1 MAVRPRHLLALALPT
16 LLFTSDPV
24 LAGWPHGLNEIVLS
38 DGVGD
43 RTAAKVATDG
53 SGGMIAAWVDSRS
66 GGSDIYAQRVRA
78 DGVSDWALN
87 GVPVCTFAGNQVLP
101 SVIEDGSGGVFVAW
115 EDHRND
121 PFNSDIY
128 AQHLAAN
135 GTVWP
140 GWPATGLAVSAA
152 TGDQDQPTLARDAS
166 GGAYV
171 AWHDY
176 RSLSTADI
184 YLQRLSAAGIAAG
197 WPANGLG
204 ICVQPGDQGPV
215 NIAAD
220 GVGGV
225 YLAWHDGRNLGTTSY
240 DIYMQRVN
248 PAGND
253 PLGLERSRHLQCGRC
268 PTGPGPRGDDV
279 RRDRDLERFPHGR
292 RRLGPVFPV
301 RHSLGCPVF
310 PQQRKPARRG
320 QPGPVQ
326 SRRDRDHPA
335 SRRGGLGGPR
345 ERCRGQHLGQRNP
358 VGDRRIQHRFAL
370 RRERRADRPDRWSR
384 TEPRGDR
391 RVERHSQRPGR
402 RLRATVGFERPGAL
416 ADGRLFL
423 SVFNGSNEITP
434 AAVADLRGGALVS
447 YTRTY
452 GAGTSSVNAGRADHF
467 GVVGSPE
474 PVITSARDVA
484 ADQGGLVHL
493 TWDASYLDADPAFA
507 ISSYNVWRRVTTN
520 AALMRLRDSGARI
533 LGPQDRLVGEGP
545 ALRTIPD
552 GLASQTWEFLGT
564 LPARGYG
571 SYAFPAATLADSVSG
586 ATGYTVFMVDA
597 AGTTAPAFWSSN
609 ADSGYSVDN
618 LAPNVPAALAGNYSA
633 GATHLHWLRN
643 GEADLAGYRLYRG
656 TSAAFVPSPAN
667 LVATPPD
674 TGYADV
680 GAAGRFY
687 KLSAVDVHGNE
698 SGFAALAPDQT
709 VDVAGDGTVAFALDG
724 ARPNPSTGAR
734 LSVSFALPSSNS
746 AATLELID
754 LAGRRVRSVDV
765 GALGSGRHVVDVLAS
780 GRLAPGLYFLRLRQ
794 GGHERVERVTLL
806 P

>member
-1 MAVRPRHLLALALPT
+1 MADRPRLLLALALPT

-38 DGVGD
+38 GGVGD
-43 RTAAKVATDG
+43 RTSAKAATDG

-78 DGVSDWALN
+78 DGTSDWALN
-87 GVPVCTFAGNQVLP
+87 GVPVCTFAGNQVLV

-184 YLQRLSAAGIAAG
+184 YLQRLSAAGIAPG

-248 PAGND
+248 PAGMILWASNGAVICNAAGAQQVPVLAATTFGATVIWND
-253 PLGLERSRHLQCGRC
+253 FRTGGAGSDLYSQFVTPSGALYSPNSGNLLAGGSLDQSNPVVIATTQQVAVAAWEDHGSDAAGNISGSVIQSGIGGFSTVLLCAVSGAQTGPIMVSDGAAGAIVAWSDTRSGLGDVYAQRLGSNGQALW
-268 PTGPGPRGDDV
+268 PTGG
-279 RRDRDLERFPHGR
+279 
-292 RRLGPVFPV
+292 
-301 RHSLGCPVF
+301 
-310 PQQRKPARRG
+310 
-320 QPGPVQ
+320 
-326 SRRDRDHPA
+326 
-335 SRRGGLGGPR
+335 
-345 ERCRGQHLGQRNP
+345 
-358 VGDRRIQHRFAL
+358 
-370 RRERRADRPDRWSR
+370 
-384 TEPRGDR
+384 
-391 RVERHSQRPGR
+391 
-402 RLRATVGFERPGAL
+402 
-416 ADGRLFL
+416 LFL

-493 TWDASYLDADPAFA
+493 TWDASYLDADPAFG

-520 AALMRLRDSGARI
+520 AALLRLRDSGARI
-533 LGPQDRLVGEGP
+533 LGPQDRLVGKGP

-597 AGTTAPAFWSSN
+597 EGATAPAFWSSN
-609 ADSGYSVDN
+609 VDSGYSVDN
-618 LAPNVPAALAGNYSA
+618 LAPNAPAALAGNYSA

-674 TGYADV
+674 TGYADA
-680 GAAGRFY
+680 GAAGRYY

-698 SGFAALAPDQT
+698 SGFAALTPDQT

-724 ARPNPSTGAR
+724 PRPNPSTGAR
-734 LSVSFALPSSNS
+734 LSVSFALPSNS
-746 AATLELID
+746 TATLDLID